1 MSKNKIVKSTLLN
14 IDSSFRDLY
23 PKNICKSDNKILPN
37 NPLAFNTA
45 SNIITINYPNHSLI
59 ISDNIIIQNVEGITR
74 TLSNSFYLVNNF
86 KYLVIF
92 IDNNQIEP
100 NYKLYNENLNINI
113 ELIQILGGDP
123 PSMFNNIPI
132 NSFIGTKQMLLS
144 NDISESNITQ
154 IQNLVISLT
163 GSYSSDILL
172 KQFIFIELP
181 NEYINNSNEYI
192 VIDNVFKISYLHI
205 GGVGLGYLNSNYPI
219 NNYNYQSSYSVY
231 NVVDENYIQILLNFS
246 SYSNING
253 GGKNVQIM
261 KILNSITGYPD
272 ADTYVINLKKSF
284 NNIVNIELIS
294 SEFPYV
300 DIIIKKDVND
310 KLYWK
315 NINDGNNIYKVTIDE
330 GFYSTDSLLEK
341 LKLQIN
347 QIPKISYSSV
357 NQDYNNFDIE
367 LEPNI
372 QKISFIPYN
381 LSKLP
386 NSLSIHLELIDSI
399 LYYTLTI
406 THISSSNMVQVND
419 NIIISNSEAVTVKVE
434 TNDTIQYFLVNATY
448 INKSHKVYSVN
459 LKNQTY
465 DVILGKQKEITT
477 TAQSLILNGGENI
490 LIKTKTK
497 TSFLFD
503 KTDTLG
509 DILGFKNVGEKYSI
523 TEFSSIVTNKD
534 SYSNSNNVNSVGN
547 IMSYSG
553 GFINLSGKYN
563 YILMY
568 LNDIEYIYNSN
579 NLPAAFAKI
588 LLSGNP
594 GDILFN
600 TFVSQ
605 PKNSYSKSFPI
616 SSLTSISVN
625 FIYPDGTPVNFR
637 NINHSFTLKITEEL
651 HQNFNTHL
659 NSNMIPV
666 IDEFK
671 AAFVNTT

>member
-1 MSKNKIVKSTLLN
+1 MSKNKIVKTTLLN

-37 NPLAFNTA
+37 NPFAFTA
-45 SNIITINYPNHSLI
+45 GSNIININYPNHSLI
-59 ISDNIIIQNVEGITR
+59 ISDNIIIQNVEGITH

-92 IDNNQIEP
+92 IDDNQIKS
-100 NYKLYNENLNINI
+100 NYKLYNDNLNVNI
-113 ELIQILGGDP
+113 ELIQMQESEP

-132 NSFIGTKQMLLS
+132 NSFLGIKQILLS
-144 NDISESNITQ
+144 NDISESNIIQ

-163 GSYSSDILL
+163 GAYSSDILL

-181 NEYINNSNEYI
+181 YEYINNINEYI
-192 VIDNVFKISYLHI
+192 VIDYVFKISYLHI
-205 GGVGLGYLNSNYPI
+205 GGIALGYLNSNYPI
-219 NNYNYQSSYSVY
+219 NNYNYQSLYSVY
-231 NVVDENYIQILLNFS
+231 NVIDENYIQILLNFS
-246 SYSNING
+246 SYDNING
-253 GGKNVQIM
+253 GGQYIQIM

-284 NNIVNIELIS
+284 NNVVNIELIS

-300 DIIIKKDVND
+300 DIIIKKDIND

-315 NINDGNNIYKVTIDE
+315 NINDGNNIYKVVIDE
-330 GFYSTDSLLEK
+330 GFYSTISLLDK

-347 QIPKISYSSV
+347 QVPKISYSII

-367 LEPNI
+367 LETNI

-386 NSLSIHLELIDSI
+386 NSLSIHLQLIDSI
-399 LYYTLTI
+399 LYYILTI
-406 THISSSNMVQVND
+406 THIDSSNMVDLND
-419 NIIISNSEAVTVKVE
+419 IITISNSDAVTVKVE
-434 TNDTIQYFLVNATY
+434 TNDTIQYFLINANY

-465 DVILGKQKEITT
+465 DVILGKEKEITT
-477 TAQSLILNGGENI
+477 STQTQILNGGENI

-497 TSFLFD
+497 VSFLFN
-503 KTDTLG
+503 KSDTIG
-509 DILGFKNVGEKYSI
+509 AILGFKNIGDQYSI
-523 TEFSSIVTNKD
+523 TEFNSIITNKD
-534 SYSNSNNVNSVGN
+534 SYLNSNNLNSVGN
-547 IMSYSG
+547 IISYSS
-553 GFINLSGKYN
+553 GFINLSGTYN

-600 TFVSQ
+600 TFITQ
-605 PKNSYSKSFPI
+605 PKDSYSKSFPI

-651 HQNFNTHL
+651 QQNSNTYL
-659 NSNMIPV
+659 NSNMISV

-671 AAFVNTT
+671 NAFVEN

>member
-23 PKNICKSDNKILPN
+23 PKNICKSNNKILPN
-37 NPLAFNTA
+37 NPLSLYVG
-45 SNIITINYPNHSLI
+45 SNIININYPNHSLLI
-59 ISDNIIIQNVEGITR
+59 GDNIIIQNVEGIAH

-92 IDNNQIEP
+92 IDDNQIKS
-100 NYKLYNENLNINI
+100 NYKLYNKNLNVNI
-113 ELIQILGGDP
+113 ELIQMQGFGL

-132 NSFIGTKQMLLS
+132 NSFLGIKQILLS
-144 NDISESNITQ
+144 NDISESNIIL

-163 GSYSSDILL
+163 GAYSSDILL

-181 NEYINNSNEYI
+181 YEYINNINEY
-192 VIDNVFKISYLHI
+192 VNIDYVFKISYLHI
-205 GGVGLGYLNSNYPI
+205 GGIALGYLNSNYPI

-231 NVVDENYIQILLNFS
+231 NVVDENNIQILLNFN
-246 SYSNING
+246 SYGNING
-253 GGKNVQIM
+253 GGSYIQIM

-284 NNIVNIELIS
+284 NNVINIELIS

-315 NINDGNNIYKVTIDE
+315 NINDGDNVYKVVIDE
-330 GFYSTDSLLEK
+330 GFYSTDTLLNK

-347 QIPKISYSSV
+347 QVPKLSYSTV
-357 NQDYNNFDIE
+357 NQDYNMFDIE
-367 LEPNI
+367 LESNT

-386 NSLSIHLELIDSI
+386 NSLSAHLELIDSV
-399 LYYTLTI
+399 LYYILTI
-406 THISSSNMVQVND
+406 THIDPSNMVEVND
-419 NIIISNSEAVTVKVE
+419 NITISNAEAVTVKVE
-434 TNDTIQYFLVNATY
+434 TNDTLQYFLINANY
-448 INKSHKVYSVN
+448 INKLHKVYLVN

-465 DVILGKQKEITT
+465 NVILGKQKEVTT
-477 TAQSLILNGGENI
+477 TTQTQILNGGENI

-497 TSFLFD
+497 VSFLFN
-503 KTDTLG
+503 KSDTLG
-509 DILGFKNVGEKYSI
+509 AILGFKNIGDQYSI
-523 TEFSSIVTNKD
+523 TQFDSIITNKD
-534 SYSNSNNVNSVGN
+534 SYLNSNNLNSVGN
-547 IMSYSG
+547 IISYSS
-553 GFINLSGKYN
+553 GFINLSGTYN

-600 TFVSQ
+600 TFVTQ

-625 FIYPDGTPVNFR
+625 FIYPDGTPINFR

-651 HQNFNTHL
+651 QQNSNTNL
-659 NSNMIPV
+659 NSNMISV

-671 AAFVNTT
+671 NAFVE